1 MNDCSAS
8 EEQEKH
14 FSLSENLNLKLLEL
28 SKNAKYKDLKVFI
41 EKNNPNKMEIDL
53 AIRQCLYK
61 FKSNNN
67 DYCET
72 MKLLFKYADLN
83 YCNPAFDGNNILMNI
98 CAKCNLYLFDLI
110 FGQNTN
116 INNDNDNNNKN
127 KFSKQN
133 NKNNIKENTSYED
146 INIYQLDKKNQNI
159 FHYLFTEMY
168 HPNGVI
174 EPIKRIMNYKGNNN
188 NKIYSLEKK
197 KYLFVQPDNEGITPI
212 IIILNKGCSDILT
225 LIYKYIDYQKYILP
239 SNNNNLIH
247 CAIEGKDIKCIK
259 KILSYCNTKDELKY
273 KNKEGYT
280 PPLYAEKFEF
290 CMIRKLM
297 EELEKNIHNKEYKNI
312 LLSVKNVD
320 IYEILGKYMVIR
332 NNCYI
337 NSNIDSIQTIIKK
350 DYNSLIYNLKKYEI
364 ENSIIDPHYLNLS
377 CKWNILFISTQMEQ
391 LLNYINNNKGS
402 SIFINYLKQFSK
414 FFKNDLK
421 QDENEQFYIPDIII
435 YNKLIYFFKLG
446 NFSSLFNT
454 IKFYFE
460 NIYQKNDNEY
470 NYYDYISFVNISFIL
485 IEYFILDNDK
495 VLSENLLNQLEN
507 YLNDNIQNKK
517 NYEAN
522 ENIIKYLNHNEI
534 FNPLNST
541 WDDAYCL
548 LNLFRFLF
556 VLKFKIPFLP
566 NILNKDSKKDKTKNE
581 IKQYLKIFEEKN
593 KNCEMEE
600 LVNSN
605 RLKGF
610 ATINKCYYYYLSN
623 ILNKSIKNLN
633 LIKESLY
640 NLNEYKI
647 FYFNTLGIINLK
659 QKKYKLSEY
668 LFKLGIHIFYQV
680 TLNNSGEDKI
690 FYNFEYII
698 KMKYNLCLALF
709 YNKKYYEAFLLFQE
723 IENNIIIK
731 NNPFFWYR
739 YGLTSLNIYLNLLE
753 KINQESERELNKEKN
768 NDDFINEEKE
778 NNISI
783 SDNNEEKKE
792 NNESFEKDDLFLEF
806 EEFEKEYLNV
816 LNSLNSNSS
825 NNDNNEPNLKK
836 ILFPIHHSINK
847 EYLNEIYQKN
857 LYQKNKKG
865 IKKEKNI
872 MNYLIKSIIC
882 FKKSIML
889 YKKQPFTIK
898 RNAKM
903 SNDIQYIMSFYNIE
917 NKNIKRN
924 TSSFYNFN
932 DFNLSQISL
941 FTLSYMNLLF
951 CLSLNEKYTEV
962 LLLIKVFPPNLIN
975 DANIK
980 NKLDYFKFNAM
991 LNLKKYKEAEEII
1004 NKNKE
1009 KKDKNSEINIDE
1021 FDCYNTNNFSIETKM
1036 EHNSYLLLSEIYLDC
1051 RLKRYQKAEKNLNKL
1066 IKIKFDK
1073 KTNIP
1078 KYYNQLMIYILSLQN
1093 KKLNIID
1100 FLKQRWTKLQQNEK
1114 NEIQDNI
1121 KNEDDNG

>member
-1 MNDCSAS
+1 MNDCSVS

-14 FSLSENLNLKLLEL
+14 FSLSSDLNVELLML
-28 SKNAKYKDLKVFI
+28 SKYAKYNELKDFI
-41 EKNNPNKMEIDL
+41 EKNKPNKIEIDI

-61 FKSNNN
+61 FKSENN

-72 MKLLFKYADLN
+72 IKLLFKYADLN
-83 YCNPAFDGNNILMNI
+83 YCNPAFDGNNLLMNI
-98 CAKCNLYLFDLI
+98 CAKSNLYLFDLI
-110 FGQNTN
+110 LGQNNN
-116 INNDNDNNNKN
+116 INNDNNKN
-127 KFSKQN
+127 KLNKQN
-133 NKNNIKENTSYED
+133 KENTNHED
-146 INIYQLDKKNQNI
+146 INIYQVDKKNQNI

-212 IIILNKGCSDILT
+212 IIILNKGCVDILT

-259 KILSYCNTKDELKY
+259 KILSYCNSKDELKF

-290 CMIRKLM
+290 FMIRKLM
-297 EELEKNIHNKEYKNI
+297 EELEKNIDNKEYKNI
-312 LLSVKNVD
+312 LLSIKNVD

-337 NSNIDSIQTIIKK
+337 NSNIDSIQTIIKN

-364 ENSIIDPHYLNLS
+364 ENSIIDQHYFNLS
-377 CKWNILFISTQMEQ
+377 CKWNILFITTQMEQ

-414 FFKNDLK
+414 FFKSDLK

-435 YNKLIYFFKLG
+435 YNKLIYFYKLG
-446 NFSSLFNT
+446 NYSSLFDT

-470 NYYDYISFVNISFIL
+470 NYCDYISFVNISFIL

-495 VLSENLLNQLEN
+495 ELSENLLNQLEH
-507 YLNDNIQNKK
+507 YLNNNIQNKK

-541 WDDAYCL
+541 WDDSYCL

-556 VLKFKIPFLP
+556 VLKFKIPF
-566 NILNKDSKKDKTKNE
+566 ISNKSNNDLKKDKTKIE

-593 KNCEMEE
+593 KNCEMDE

-623 ILNKSIKNLN
+623 ILNKSLKNLN

-690 FYNFEYII
+690 FYNFDYII

-709 YNKKYYEAFLLFQE
+709 YNKKYYEAFLLFQK
-723 IENNIIIK
+723 IENNVIIK

-739 YGLTSLNIYLNLLE
+739 YGLTSLNIYLNHLE
-753 KINQESERELNKEKN
+753 KINQENEKEINSEN
-768 NDDFINEEKE
+768 NSNIFMNEEKQ

-783 SDNNEEKKE
+783 SDNNEDNKD
-792 NNESFEKDDLFLEF
+792 NNESFEKDDLFVEF
-806 EEFEKEYLNV
+806 EEFEREYINE

-825 NNDNNEPNLKK
+825 NNDDNNKPNIKK

-847 EYLNEIYQKN
+847 AKLNEIYQNNWK
-857 LYQKNKKG
+857 QKNKEG
-865 IKKEKNI
+865 NREKNI
-872 MNYLIKSIIC
+872 KNYLITSINC
-882 FKKSIML
+882 FKKSLML
-889 YKKQPFTIK
+889 YKKQPFTVK

-903 SNDIQYIMSFYNIE
+903 VSDIQYIMSFYNIE
-917 NKNIKRN
+917 TKNTKKN

-951 CLSLNEKYTEV
+951 CLSLNDKYAEV
-962 LLLIKVFPPNLIN
+962 LLLIKVFPPNLI
-975 DANIK
+975 DDINIK

-1004 NKNKE
+1004 SKNKE
-1009 KKDKNSEINIDE
+1009 KDKNSEMNINE
-1021 FDCYNTNNFSIETKM
+1021 FDCYNTNSFSVETKM
-1036 EHNSYLLLSEIYLDC
+1036 EHKSYLLLSEIYLDC
-1051 RLKRYQKAEKNLNKL
+1051 RLKRYQKAEKNLNEL
-1066 IKIKFDK
+1066 IKMKFYK

-1093 KKLNIID
+1093 KNHNIID
-1100 FLKQRWTKLQQNEK
+1100 FLKQRWTMLQKNEK
-1114 NEIQDNI
+1114 IELIDNI

>member
-1 MNDCSAS
+1 
-8 EEQEKH
+8 
-14 FSLSENLNLKLLEL
+14 
-28 SKNAKYKDLKVFI
+28 
-41 EKNNPNKMEIDL
+41 
-53 AIRQCLYK
+53 
-61 FKSNNN
+61 
-67 DYCET
+67 
-72 MKLLFKYADLN
+72 
-83 YCNPAFDGNNILMNI
+83 
-98 CAKCNLYLFDLI
+98 
-110 FGQNTN
+110 
-116 INNDNDNNNKN
+116 
-127 KFSKQN
+127 
-133 NKNNIKENTSYED
+133 
-146 INIYQLDKKNQNI
+146 
-159 FHYLFTEMY
+159 
-168 HPNGVI
+168 
-174 EPIKRIMNYKGNNN
+174 
-188 NKIYSLEKK
+188 
-197 KYLFVQPDNEGITPI
+197 
-212 IIILNKGCSDILT
+212 
-225 LIYKYIDYQKYILP
+225 
-239 SNNNNLIH
+239 
-247 CAIEGKDIKCIK
+247 
-259 KILSYCNTKDELKY
+259 
-273 KNKEGYT
+273 
-280 PPLYAEKFEF
+280 
-290 CMIRKLM
+290 
-297 EELEKNIHNKEYKNI
+297 
-312 LLSVKNVD
+312 
-320 IYEILGKYMVIR
+320 
-332 NNCYI
+332 
-337 NSNIDSIQTIIKK
+337 
-350 DYNSLIYNLKKYEI
+350 
-364 ENSIIDPHYLNLS
+364 
-377 CKWNILFISTQMEQ
+377 
-391 LLNYINNNKGS
+391 
-402 SIFINYLKQFSK
+402 
-414 FFKNDLK
+414 
-421 QDENEQFYIPDIII
+421 
-435 YNKLIYFFKLG
+435 
-446 NFSSLFNT
+446 
-454 IKFYFE
+454 
-460 NIYQKNDNEY
+460 
-470 NYYDYISFVNISFIL
+470 
-485 IEYFILDNDK
+485 
-495 VLSENLLNQLEN
+495 
-507 YLNDNIQNKK
+507 
-517 NYEAN
+517 
-522 ENIIKYLNHNEI
+522 
-534 FNPLNST
+534 
-541 WDDAYCL
+541 
-548 LNLFRFLF
+548 
-556 VLKFKIPFLP
+556 
-566 NILNKDSKKDKTKNE
+566 
-581 IKQYLKIFEEKN
+581 
-593 KNCEMEE
+593 
-600 LVNSN
+600 
-605 RLKGF
+605 
-610 ATINKCYYYYLSN
+610 
-623 ILNKSIKNLN
+623 
-633 LIKESLY
+633 
-640 NLNEYKI
+640 
-647 FYFNTLGIINLK
+647 
-659 QKKYKLSEY
+659 
-668 LFKLGIHIFYQV
+668 
-680 TLNNSGEDKI
+680 
-690 FYNFEYII
+690 
-698 KMKYNLCLALF
+698 MKYNLCLALF

-753 KINQESERELNKEKN
+753 RINQEREKELNKEKN
-768 NDDFINEEKE
+768 NNDFINEEKE

-783 SDNNEEKKE
+783 SDNNEENKE

-806 EEFEKEYLNV
+806 EEFEKEYINV

-872 MNYLIKSIIC
+872 MNYLIKSINC

-1066 IKIKFDK
+1066 IKIKFEK
-1073 KTNIP
+1073 RKNIP